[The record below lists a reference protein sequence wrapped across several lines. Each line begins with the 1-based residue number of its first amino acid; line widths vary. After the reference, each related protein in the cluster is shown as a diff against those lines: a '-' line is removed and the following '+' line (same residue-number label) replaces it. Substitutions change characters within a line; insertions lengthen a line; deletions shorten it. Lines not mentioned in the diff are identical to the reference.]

1 MPILYAE
8 RIRLRAS
15 EREDIP
21 IFLKWVNDP
30 EVCENLEQ
38 TTPLNRLHEEAWFE
52 RMSKGPRAELPLVIE
67 VGQETEIAGN
77 AEWVAIGN
85 IAFIDIH
92 QVNRSAEIGIMIGEK
107 DYWGCGYGTEAMRRM
122 CQYGFEE
129 LNLHRI
135 FLRVFEGNQRGKRAY
150 QKAGFVYEG
159 TMRQARYHRGRY
171 LDVDFMGI
179 IKSDWIAN
187 PQEDVV

>member
-21 IFLKWVNDP
+21 LFLKWVNDP
-30 EVCENLEQ
+30 DVCENLEQ
-38 TTPLNRLHEEAWFE
+38 TTVLNRVHEEAWFE
-52 RMSKGPRAELPLVIE
+52 NVSKGPSEELPLVIE
-67 VGQETEIAGN
+67 VRQETEN
-77 AEWVAIGN
+77 AEGNGWVAIGN
-85 IAFIDIH
+85 IALIDIH

-107 DYWGCGYGTEAMRRM
+107 NYWDRGFGTEAMRRM
-122 CQYGFEE
+122 CQYGFDE

-135 FLRVFEGNQRGKRAY
+135 FLRVFEGNQRGIKAY

-159 TMRQARYHRGRY
+159 TMRQARYHLGRY
-171 LDVDFMGI
+171 WDVDFMGI
-179 IKSDWIAN
+179 IKSEWTAN